1 MIMDRDSWFL
11 TLVAILGAYNAG
23 VVWLAQISG
32 YPLWTH
38 VGWGEFSRFYAVW
51 SSGVWSMIFVPLL
64 LTLVGAVIVLLL
76 RPQAVPVWALWLGLA
91 LQLALVLLTVLW
103 WSPSASTIAT
113 PDGSLNFE
121 VYARLMHSHWL
132 RVAMV
137 TIYVV
142 LISWMLSRNL
152 WPQKLGS
159 LQTNQW
165 VLLSAFVFGFYGVGQ
180 VWLAQSLC
188 YRLWPQVDKASFFV
202 YQTAWWH
209 SIWFV
214 IFVPSGLAFFAA
226 LALPWLRPPGANI
239 SLLWT
244 GLGVQVLL
252 YVLTAIWWG
261 PLMARM
267 STPEQGLS
275 PHNYHLLMIS
285 HWLRVA
291 IVTAYGLVALWTL
304 MQSAAPS
311 RAPFYASAQAGISGQ
326 PGR

>member
-1 MIMDRDSWFL
+1 MNKYSWPL
-11 TLVAILGAYNAG
+11 TFVTLMCAYNAG

-38 VGWGEFSRFYAVW
+38 VGRGEFSRFYAAW
-51 SSGVWSMIFVPLL
+51 SSGTWSMIFMPLL
-64 LTLVGAVIVLLL
+64 LTLAGTVTVLLL

-91 LQLALVLLTVLW
+91 LQLSVVLLTVLW
-103 WSPSASTIAT
+103 WSPSASSIVTA
-113 PDGSLNFE
+113 DGRLNLAE
-121 VYARLMHSHWL
+121 YARLMHAHWL
-132 RVAMV
+132 RVAIV
-137 TIYVV
+137 TVYAA
-142 LISWMLSRNL
+142 LACWMLSRNL
-152 WPQKLGS
+152 WPQRDGN
-159 LQTNQW
+159 LQTSQR
-165 VLLSAFVFGFYGVGQ
+165 VLLGAVAFGLYGVGQ
-180 VWLAQSLC
+180 IWLAQSLC
-188 YRLWPQVDKASFFV
+188 YRLWPLVGNATFFA

-226 LALPWLRPPGANI
+226 LALPWLRPPGVNI

-261 PLMARM
+261 PLMSRM

-275 PHNYHLLMIS
+275 PDNYHLLMTT

-304 MQSAAPS
+304 VQSADPSPAPS
-311 RAPFYASAQAGISGQ
+311 HASAGAVISRQ
-326 PGR
+326 LDR

>member
-1 MIMDRDSWFL
+1 MNRDSWFL

-38 VGWGEFSRFYAVW
+38 VGRGEFLRFYAVW
-51 SSGVWSMIFVPLL
+51 SSGAWNMIFAPLL
-64 LTLVGAVIVLLL
+64 LALVGAVIALLL
-76 RPQAVPVWALWLGLA
+76 RPQAVSVWALWLGLA
-91 LQLALVLLTVLW
+91 LQLSLVLLTVVW
-103 WSPSASTIAT
+103 WSPSASSIAT
-113 PDGSLNFE
+113 SDGGLNLAA
-121 VYARLMHSHWL
+121 YARLMHSHWL

-137 TIYVV
+137 TVYAA
-142 LISWMLSRNL
+142 LACWMLTRNL
-152 WPQKLGS
+152 WPQQHGS
-159 LQTNQW
+159 LQTSQR
-165 VLLSAFVFGFYGVGQ
+165 VLLGAVAFGFYGVGQ
-180 VWLAQSLC
+180 IWLAQSLC
-188 YRLWPQVDKASFFV
+188 YRLWPLVGKATFFA
-202 YQTAWWH
+202 YQTTWWH

-226 LALPWLRPPGANI
+226 LALPWLRPPSVNI

-261 PLMARM
+261 PLMSRM

-275 PHNYHLLMIS
+275 PDNYHLLMTT

-304 MQSAAPS
+304 VQSADPS
-311 RAPFYASAQAGISGQ
+311 RAPSHASADAVISRQ
-326 PGR
+326 LDR

>member
-1 MIMDRDSWFL
+1 MNRDSWFL
-11 TLVAILGAYNAG
+11 TFVTILGAYNAG

-32 YPLWTH
+32 YPLWTQI
-38 VGWGEFSRFYAVW
+38 GRGDFSRFYAVW
-51 SSGVWSMIFVPLL
+51 SNGVWSMIFVPLL
-64 LTLVGAVIVLLL
+64 LTLAGAVIVLLL

-91 LQLALVLLTVLW
+91 LQLALGLLTILW
-103 WSPSASTIAT
+103 WSPSASRIAT

-137 TIYVV
+137 TVYAV

-159 LQTNQW
+159 LQTSQW

-188 YRLWPQVDKASFFV
+188 YRLWPQVGKAAFFA
-202 YQTAWWH
+202 YQIAWWH
-209 SIWFV
+209 SIWIV
-214 IFVPSGLAFFAA
+214 IFVPSGLAFLAA
-226 LALPWLRPPGANI
+226 LALPWLRPTGA
-239 SLLWT
+239 SVRLLWV

-252 YVLTAIWWG
+252 YVLTAVWWG

-267 STPEQGLS
+267 STREQGLLL
-275 PHNYHLLMIS
+275 PNYHLLMTT

-291 IVTAYGLVALWTL
+291 IVTAYGLVAIWILA
-304 MQSAAPS
+304 QSADPS
-311 RAPFYASAQAGISGQ
+311 RAVSQSRAEAGIVGHPS
-326 PGR
+326 R